1 MENLLSSPKPII
13 TLLTDFGSQD
23 YFAAAMKGVIL
34 SINSAARIVDIT
46 HELPPQD
53 IDAAAFNLLATYK
66 DFPANT
72 IHVAVVDPGVGST
85 RRAVLIEC
93 AGRFFV
99 GPDNGIVSW
108 VCERE
113 GNYRAIHL
121 TNENY
126 FRHPVSATFH
136 GRDIFAPVAAA
147 LFNGVAP
154 EDFGPSIENLIHLD
168 PLRPKILSDGEIE
181 ASIIYI
187 DRFGNCI
194 TNLTR
199 EIVGDDLSRVRLV
212 ISSRQITSFRRYY
225 SEAEDK
231 ESELFCVIGSA
242 GFLEVVAAN
251 NSAAAILDARRG
263 QTVSVVSQPKENDP
277 LVTRLLL

>member
-53 IDAAAFNLLATYK
+53 IHAAAFNLLATYK
-66 DFPANT
+66 DFPTNT
-72 IHVAVVDPGVGST
+72 IHVVVVDPGVGST

-93 AGRFFV
+93 AGQFFV
-99 GPDNGIVSW
+99 GPDNGTFSW
-108 VCERE
+108 ICERE
-113 GNYRAIHL
+113 VNYRAIHL
-121 TNENY
+121 MNEKF
-126 FRHPVSATFH
+126 FRHPVSTTFH

-147 LFNGVAP
+147 LSNGVAP
-154 EDFGPSIENLIHLD
+154 PEFGPAIESLVHLGS
-168 PLRPKILSDGEIE
+168 LKPKILIDGAIE

-199 EIVGDDLSRVRLV
+199 EILCDDLSRVRLV
-212 ISSRQITSFRRYY
+212 VSGREITSFRKYY
-225 SEAEDK
+225 SEADNKED
-231 ESELFCVIGSA
+231 EVFCVIGSA

-251 NSAAAILDARRG
+251 RCAAAILDAPCG
-263 QTVSVVSQPKENDP
+263 
-277 LVTRLLL
+277 

>member
-1 MENLLSSPKPII
+1 MSMENVTSSIKPII
-13 TLLTDFGSQD
+13 TLLTDFGSRD

-34 SINSAARIVDIT
+34 SINPAAQIVDIT
-46 HELPPQD
+46 HETPPQD
-53 IDAAAFNLLATYK
+53 IQTAAFNLLATYK

-72 IHVAVVDPGVGST
+72 IHVAIVDPGVGST

-93 AGRFFV
+93 AGQSFV
-99 GPDNGIVSW
+99 GPDNGIFSW

-121 TNENY
+121 TNENF

-136 GRDIFAPVAAA
+136 GRDIFAPVAAT
-147 LFNGVAP
+147 LSNGVTP
-154 EDFGPSIENLIHLD
+154 EEFGPAIENLIHLES
-168 PLRPKILSDGEIE
+168 LKPKILSDGAIE

-199 EIVGDDLSRVRLV
+199 ETLGDDLSRVRLV
-212 ISSRQITSFRRYY
+212 VSGRQITSFRRYY
-225 SEAEDK
+225 SEAA
-231 ESELFCVIGSA
+231 ESEVFCVIGS
-242 GFLEVVAAN
+242 
-251 NSAAAILDARRG
+251 
-263 QTVSVVSQPKENDP
+263 
-277 LVTRLLL
+277 

>member
-1 MENLLSSPKPII
+1 MENLLSSPKPIV
-13 TLLTDFGSQD
+13 TLLTDFGSRD

-34 SINSAARIVDIT
+34 SINPAAQIVDIT
-46 HELPPQD
+46 HDIPPQD
-53 IDAAAFNLLATYK
+53 IHAAAFNLLATYK

-93 AGRFFV
+93 AGQFFV
-99 GPDNGIVSW
+99 GPDNGIFSW

-113 GNYRAIHL
+113 GTYSAIHL

-136 GRDIFAPVAAA
+136 GRDLFAPVAAA
-147 LFNGVAP
+147 LSNGAAP
-154 EDFGPSIENLIHLD
+154 VEFGPAIENLIHLD
-168 PLRPKILSDGEIE
+168 SLNPKILSDGVIE
-181 ASIIYI
+181 ALIIHI

-194 TNLTR
+194 TNLTG
-199 EIVGDDLSRVRLV
+199 ELLGDDLSWVKLV
-212 ISSRQITSFRRYY
+212 VSGREITSFRKYY
-225 SEAEDK
+225 GEDK
-231 ESELFCVIGSA
+231 ESEVFCVIGSA

-251 NSAAAILDARRG
+251 SSAASILDARRG
-263 QTVSVVSQPKENDP
+263 QTVRLISQPNGK
-277 LVTRLLL
+277 